1 MEFIPRFNFK
11 NAFYDKE
18 HHLSKDNNYS
28 KLIYAGFA
36 LTLTSGL

>member
-18 HHLSKDNNYS
+18 YHLSFDNNYS